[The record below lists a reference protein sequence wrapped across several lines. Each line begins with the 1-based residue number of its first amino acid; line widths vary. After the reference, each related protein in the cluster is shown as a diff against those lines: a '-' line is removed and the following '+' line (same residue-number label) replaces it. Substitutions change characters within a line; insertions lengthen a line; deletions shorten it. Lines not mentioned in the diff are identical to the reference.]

1 MGNLFDQPVTI
12 ADAALE
18 IQRSGYCYI
27 RGLGRLRVGGL
38 SRAEAWIGAGL
49 MTLVFVILLS
59 AANLRSAGFQ
69 AQAIRAQ
76 LADSQ
81 AQGELITAQIETVHA
96 RGQLIECSQTV
107 ARYQNALEQASTSAQ
122 QAAASD
128 PNAAQMVRLIALLKR
143 IL

>member
-1 MGNLFDQPVTI
+1 MGNLFDQPVTVT
-12 ADAALE
+12 DVALE

-27 RGLGRLRVGGL
+27 HGLGRLRVGGL
-38 SRAEAWIGAGL
+38 SRAQAWIGAGL

-81 AQGELITAQIETVHA
+81 AQRELIAVQIQNVHTS
-96 RGQLIECSQTV
+96 GQLIECSQTV

-122 QAAASD
+122 QAAASN
-128 PNAAQMVRLIALLKR
+128 PNAAQMVRLIALLKM